1 MADSRE
7 HQFQSDIINEMT
19 AGGWLT
25 GSASGYD
32 RASALYTKDL
42 LGYVQ
47 EAWPERWE
55 KFCKANPQAP
65 ESVFVKK
72 LVREL
77 EQAGTLEVLRHGFKV
92 LGVKFD
98 LCSFQPDHGMNPDSL
113 ARYRANRLRVVP
125 EVAYS
130 PHARD
135 GDHSYNPRLD
145 LVLFVNG
152 WDTSSVNNMSW
163 MFHLASAF
171 NQPIGSLGNP
181 LRLALPPLFVVLA
194 GNSRHHVH
202 HHPVD
207 SVQHPGGELIVIS
220 V

>member
-7 HQFQSDIINEMT
+7 HQFQTDIINEMI

-32 RASALYTKDL
+32 RASALYTEDL

-47 EAWPERWE
+47 DAWPERWE

-92 LGVKFD
+92 PGASSTCAAF
-98 LCSFQPDHGMNPDSL
+98 
-113 ARYRANRLRVVP
+113 
-125 EVAYS
+125 S
-130 PHARD
+130 PITA
-135 GDHSYNPRLD
+135 
-145 LVLFVNG
+145 
-152 WDTSSVNNMSW
+152 
-163 MFHLASAF
+163 
-171 NQPIGSLGNP
+171 
-181 LRLALPPLFVVLA
+181 
-194 GNSRHHVH
+194 
-202 HHPVD
+202 
-207 SVQHPGGELIVIS
+207 
-220 V
+220 